1 MPEVKLT
8 DFIPH
13 TIKEEREQL
22 TNYLK
27 ELQFA
32 FPQVSYS

>member
-13 TIKEEREQL
+13 TIKEERKQL
-22 TNYLK
+22 TNSLK